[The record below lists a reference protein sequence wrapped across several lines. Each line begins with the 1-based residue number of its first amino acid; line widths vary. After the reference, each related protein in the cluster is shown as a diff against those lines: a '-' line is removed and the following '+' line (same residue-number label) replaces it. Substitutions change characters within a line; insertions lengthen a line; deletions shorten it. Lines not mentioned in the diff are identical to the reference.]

1 MASFEQ
7 TDAQLAGVAQ
17 QQLSLRAV
25 VDTGELWMDA
35 NVAERAAAAAT
46 KQSGSSSTG

>member
-17 QQLSLRAV
+17 QQLSLRAA

-35 NVAERAAAAAT
+35 NVAERAAAAT